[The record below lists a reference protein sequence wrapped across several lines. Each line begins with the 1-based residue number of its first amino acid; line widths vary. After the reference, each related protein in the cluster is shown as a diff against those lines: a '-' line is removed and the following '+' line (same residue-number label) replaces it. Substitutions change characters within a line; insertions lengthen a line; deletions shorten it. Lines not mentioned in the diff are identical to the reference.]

1 MDKVTRSSR
10 LRTGELFVRDR
21 NGMPTL
27 QQSEVCSRYSINVSI
42 AYCLNLVQTI
52 FRVLPRPTANAFGS
66 ATVFGPALLPG
77 HNGIEF
83 GSPGDSSSLH
93 VDYLSIWW

>member
-27 QQSEVCSRYSINVSI
+27 QQSE
-42 AYCLNLVQTI
+42 TI